1 MVGRNIVQRSN
12 EPSDSFQKRSNS
24 TQHEWNRSKGMPVS
38 HRQNH
43 DDVLNEPRSKN
54 SRGNRVDHRIDASDV
69 LEFSYPFGQELP
81 ELSSR
86 IYKNYRSRGKA

>member
-1 MVGRNIVQRSN
+1 
-12 EPSDSFQKRSNS
+12 
-24 TQHEWNRSKGMPVS
+24 MPVS

-86 IYKNYRSRGKA
+86 IYKSYRSRGKAPRNTSYHQYQSEDHNPEHY